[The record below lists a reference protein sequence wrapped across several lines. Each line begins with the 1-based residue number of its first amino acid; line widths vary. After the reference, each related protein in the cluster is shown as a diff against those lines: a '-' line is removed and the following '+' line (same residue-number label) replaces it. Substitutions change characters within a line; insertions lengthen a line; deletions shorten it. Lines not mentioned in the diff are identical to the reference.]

1 MEEKEIREKI
11 EQLKSTLT
19 GNLLDDCETQN
30 EIFQLKKQLSLETNI
45 PIDKLD
51 EEDDGCLYC
60 GS

>member
-1 MEEKEIREKI
+1 MEEQEIRSKI

-30 EIFQLKKQLSLETNI
+30 EIYQLKKQLSFEINI
-45 PIDKLD
+45 SIEKLD
-51 EEDDGCLYC
+51 EDDEDCLYC

>member
-19 GNLLDDCETQN
+19 GNLLDDCEIQN

>member
-19 GNLLDDCETQN
+19 GSLLDDCEIQN